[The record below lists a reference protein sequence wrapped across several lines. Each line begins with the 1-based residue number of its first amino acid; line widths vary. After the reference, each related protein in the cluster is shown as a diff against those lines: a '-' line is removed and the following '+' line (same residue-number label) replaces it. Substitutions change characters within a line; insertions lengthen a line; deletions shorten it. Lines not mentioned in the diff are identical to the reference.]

1 VKKNDR
7 KFIESEL
14 KMSKILAKFE
24 REAKFN
30 HQSFSSFYS
39 ERRYATRT
47 MFHLFF
53 VLNKERH
60 ALDETFAVRSRELI
74 ENDNFETIEVDACVF
89 IRVQNEVFEICDECL
104 RYRDFHFSRE
114 SFEQLSSS
122 DDIIERLRQLADIRS
137 SRNLRLFKEFLIEHE
152 EFLRIKKVIAMIA
165 LRLREKEE

>member
-1 VKKNDR
+1 
-7 KFIESEL
+7 
-14 KMSKILAKFE
+14 MSKILAKFE

-30 HQSFSSFYS
+30 HQSFSEFFA

-53 VLNKERH
+53 VLNMKRH
-60 ALDETFAVRSRELI
+60 KLDEQFSVRSRELI
-74 ENDNFETIEVDACVF
+74 ENDHDETIEVDACVR
-89 IRVQNEVFEICDECL
+89 ITAQNEVFEICDNCL

-122 DDIIERLRQLADIRS
+122 DQILTQLRQLADERS
-137 SRNLRLFKEFLIEHE
+137 ARNLKLYREFLVEHQ

-165 LRLREKEE
+165 LRMRKIEDE